1 VRWIARIVFLYCYAG
16 TVAMIAWCV
25 RSLLFGVTEKA
36 VREAAL
42 YVRALR
48 LELRA

>member
-16 TVAMIAWCV
+16 TVACV